1 KAYLFAGIRPTPELS
16 FAVRYLHAFSGVVI
30 TASHNPPEYN
40 GFKLY
45 GEDGAQITPEAST
58 AIIQHM
64 EAIDELSIE
73 VAEEQQLL
81 EQNLLTYIG
90 EEIDQPYIEQLMSI
104 RLNEEVIHKAADDL
118 TIVFT
123 PLHGTA
129 AEIVPKGLEAYGFKQ
144 VVTVKE
150 QAEADPNFST
160 VTSPNPEDPNAFE
173 LAIEYGHR
181 VDADLLLGTDPDAD
195 RLGVAV
201 KNSQGVYEVLTGN
214 QIGALMLYYL
224 LSQKKAQQRLPHN
237 GVVLK
242 TIVTSELGRAIANDF
257 GLQTI
262 DTLTGF
268 KYIAEKIKEYEMTD
282 QYTFQFGYEES
293 YGYLIADFVRDK
305 DAVQAALLIS
315 EVAAYYK
322 MKGMSLYDG

>member
-1 KAYLFAGIRPTPELS
+1 
-16 FAVRYLHAFSGVVI
+16 
-30 TASHNPPEYN
+30 
-40 GFKLY
+40 
-45 GEDGAQITPEAST
+45 PEAST

-81 EQNLLTYIG
+81 EQDLLTYIG

-173 LAIEYGHR
+173 LAIDYGHR
-181 VDADLLLGTDPDAD
+181 VDADLFLRTDPDAD
-195 RLGVAV
+195 RPGVAV
-201 KNSQGVYEVLTGN
+201 KNSLGVYEVLTGN

-224 LSQKKAQQRLPHN
+224 LSQKKAQQRWPHN

-257 GLQTI
+257 GLQTV

-268 KYIAEKIKEYEMTD
+268 KYIAEKIKEFEMTD

-293 YGYLIADFVRDK
+293 
-305 DAVQAALLIS
+305 
-315 EVAAYYK
+315 
-322 MKGMSLYDG
+322 